1 MADALNSGKLG
12 GAGLDVL
19 AKEPADPANPLL
31 HANNCIITPHCAW
44 TSKAARERL
53 MKILDDNL
61 DAFTKT
67 GHGINSVL

>member
-1 MADALNSGKLG
+1 MNSGKLG

-31 HANNCIITPHCAW
+31 HAKNCIITPHCAW

-53 MKILDDNL
+53 MKILDNNL